1 MADYVVALKKD
12 LVEQFRGKAKIEA
25 LLEVIGAQF
34 QQVYD
39 FYDQLRYNR
48 DVYTAVGKNLD
59 GVGDIAVLTR
69 MEAAQIAGGPIPAEV
84 IDDEIYRQYLIY
96 KILKNTCGCT
106 YPDIIKAFKMFW
118 DKPIY
123 YSEDPQFPATIILD
137 TGILEESESIS
148 KLLGTPI
155 IRAGGVAVRYKTR
168 KKNGEIKIYT
178 GFAVRVGRI
187 VSVGCEIPA
196 ALDVTYITDEAGN
209 LLADETGNRIIDEEV

>member
-12 LVEQFRGKAKIEA
+12 LVEQFRGKANIEA
-25 LLEVIGAQF
+25 LMEVIGAQF

-69 MEAAQIAGGPIPAEV
+69 MEAAQIAGGPIPVEV

-137 TGILEESESIS
+137 TGVLEESESID
-148 KLLGTPI
+148 KLLSAPI
-155 IRAGGVAVRYKTR
+155 VRAGGVAVRYKTKGKDR
-168 KKNGEIKIYT
+168 ELRIYT
-178 GFAVRVGRI
+178 GFAVRVGRNAT
-187 VSVGCEIPA
+187 VGCEIPA
-196 ALDVTYITDEAGN
+196 ELDVIYLTDETDS
-209 LLADETGNRIIDEEV
+209 LLADENGNRIIDDH